1 MLFRSECGYSVAERK
16 LSSSEKEERED
27 IVKGMKKNKGDFEK
41 RYGKRG
47 EEVMYATAT
56 KMAKERG
63 PGNPD
68 RKKKEKTEESGTVAG
83 GMAPVQGSLEEENY
97 TELHPETLELI
108 DQYIAQFEPDADRD
122 EIIQSV
128 LRGSIH
134 PSELEYALSGS
145 LREQAKQDPIN
156 YNAAITGSYYES
168 EDPLARLKTLA
179 MPR

>member
-1 MLFRSECGYSVAERK
+1 MLFRSEQGVKEGEPGDLEHELERQEQERERQRDWEA
-16 LSSSEKEERED
+16 EKEL
-27 IVKGMKKNKGDFEK
+27 
-41 RYGKRG
+41 G
-47 EEVMYATAT
+47 EADAIH
-56 KMAKERG
+56 
-63 PGNPD
+63 NF
-68 RKKKEKTEESGTVAG
+68 EESGTVAG